1 MTMFGGHV
9 ERDETEVRS
18 LFADR
23 YRTDRGV
30 VHAQVEQAVLGSAFG
45 ANGYTTR
52 AEADRLAELLHLDD
66 ASRLLDLGSGRGWP
80 GLYLAET
87 SGCRVVLADLPDEG
101 LRTALAR
108 VSDQQSGMRASAVV
122 AAGGSLPLRRGSFDA
137 VVHTDVT
144 C

>member
-1 MTMFGGHV
+1 MFADHA
-9 ERDETEVRS
+9 ERHDTEARS

-23 YRTDRGV
+23 YRADRGD

-52 AEADRLAELLHLDD
+52 TEADRLAELLHLDD
-66 ASRLLDLGSGRGWP
+66 VNRLLDLGSGRGWP
-80 GLYLAET
+80 GLYLAER
-87 SGCRVVLADLPDEG
+87 SGCRVVLADLPEEG

-108 VSDQQSGMRASAVV
+108 TSDQRSRVRASAVV
-122 AAGGSLPLRRGSFDA
+122 AAGASLPLRQRSFDA

>member
-1 MTMFGGHV
+1 MFGGHV
-9 ERDETEVRS
+9 ERDRTEARS

-23 YRTDRGV
+23 YRTDRGA
-30 VHAQVEQAVLGSAFG
+30 VHVQVERAVLGSAFG

-52 AEADRLAELLHLDD
+52 AEADLLAEVLHLDD

-80 GLYLAET
+80 GLYLAER
-87 SGCRVVLADLPDEG
+87 SGCRVVLADLPEEG

-108 VSDQQSGMRASAVV
+108 ASNQRARVRASAVV
-122 AAGGSLPLRRGSFDA
+122 AAGASLPLRQRSFDA

>member
-1 MTMFGGHV
+1 MSDGHV
-9 ERDETEVRS
+9 KRNGTEARS
-18 LFADR
+18 LFAHR
-23 YRTDRGV
+23 YRADRAD

-52 AEADRLAELLHLDD
+52 AEADRLAELLHLNDV
-66 ASRLLDLGSGRGWP
+66 SRLLDLGSGRGWP
-80 GLYLAET
+80 GLYLAER
-87 SGCRVVLADLPDEG
+87 SGCRVVLADLPEEG

-108 VSDQQSGMRASAVV
+108 TSDQSGVRASAVV
-122 AAGGSLPLRRGSFDA
+122 AAGASLPIRQRSFDA